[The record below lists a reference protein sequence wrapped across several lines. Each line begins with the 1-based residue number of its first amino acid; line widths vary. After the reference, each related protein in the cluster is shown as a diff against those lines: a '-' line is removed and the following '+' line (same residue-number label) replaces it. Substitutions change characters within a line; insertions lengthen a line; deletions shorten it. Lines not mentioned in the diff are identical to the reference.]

1 MPIAPRVGTCH
12 SNAPI
17 LQFTPGYGSIRM
29 SSDLVNPEGSD
40 PQYPGKGGVGQ
51 ADRTDRIRS
60 FVLRAGRLTAGQQR
74 ALDELGPQFL
84 VPFKAQPLNWD
95 AAFASTAGASRPR
108 ILEIGFGMGETTA
121 AIAQLRP
128 EDDFLAIEVHLPGV
142 GALLK
147 RIGELG
153 LTNLR
158 LIRHDAVEVLEH
170 MIAENSLDGIHI
182 YFADPW
188 HKKRHHKRRL
198 IQEQFVELLA
208 SRIKPGGYLHLATDW
223 HNYAEQMLVVLNRQA
238 SLENTSI
245 QRVRL
250 ETYTK
255 ADVIADMTADMTTDT
270 TADGAKAVK
279 NEFAPTLADIEGEHP
294 GYAERPSYRPITK
307 FENRGIR
314 LGHGVWDLLYR
325 KR

>member
-1 MPIAPRVGTCH
+1 VETKPSQVG
-12 SNAPI
+12 S
-17 LQFTPGYGSIRM
+17 
-29 SSDLVNPEGSD
+29 
-40 PQYPGKGGVGQ
+40 VGQ
-51 ADRTDRIRS
+51 ANRTDRIRS

-84 VPFKAQPLNWD
+84 VPFQQQPFDW
-95 AAFASTAGASRPR
+95 ASAFAHPNPGSSDGARPR

-128 EDDFLAIEVHLPGV
+128 GDDFLAIEVHLPGV

-147 RIGELG
+147 RIGELN

-170 MIAENSLDGIHI
+170 MIATDSLDGIHI

-198 IQEQFVELLA
+198 IQQQFVELLA

-223 HNYAEQMLVVLNRQA
+223 HNYAEQMLLVLNRQA
-238 SLENTSI
+238 SLQNTSHE
-245 QRVRL
+245 RVRI
-250 ETYTK
+250 ETFTP
-255 ADVIADMTADMTTDT
+255 ADVVADAGTH
-270 TADGAKAVK
+270 GANESK
-279 NEFAPTLADIEGEHP
+279 NVFRPTVEDLDSDHP

-314 LGHGVWDLLYR
+314 LGHGVWDLVYR

>member
-1 MPIAPRVGTCH
+1 VEIKSMQSSEASQNG
-12 SNAPI
+12 
-17 LQFTPGYGSIRM
+17 QGS
-29 SSDLVNPEGSD
+29 S
-40 PQYPGKGGVGQ
+40 VGQ
-51 ADRTDRIRS
+51 ADRMDRIRS

-74 ALDELGPQFL
+74 ALDELAPQFL
-84 VPFKAQPLNWD
+84 VPFKRQPFDWTTE
-95 AAFASTAGASRPR
+95 FAHSTTGSSGGTRPR

-147 RIGELG
+147 RIGEAG

-170 MIAENSLDGIHI
+170 MMEENSLDGIHI

-198 IQEQFVELLA
+198 IQKTFVELLA
-208 SRIKPGGYLHLATDW
+208 SRLKPNGYLHLATDW
-223 HNYAEQMLVVLNRQA
+223 HNYAEQMLLVLNREA
-238 SLENTSI
+238 SLQNASTE
-245 QRVRL
+245 RVRI
-250 ETYTK
+250 ETFTHADLASDISTK
-255 ADVIADMTADMTTDT
+255 GT
-270 TADGAKAVK
+270 GENK
-279 NEFAPTLADIEGEHP
+279 NEFMPTTEDLECDHP

-314 LGHGVWDLLYR
+314 LGHGVWDLLYS

>member
-1 MPIAPRVGTCH
+1 V
-12 SNAPI
+12 
-17 LQFTPGYGSIRM
+17 
-29 SSDLVNPEGSD
+29 SS
-40 PQYPGKGGVGQ
+40 VGQ

-74 ALDELGPQFL
+74 ALDDLGPRFL
-84 VPFKAQPLNWD
+84 VPFQNQPFDW
-95 AAFASTAGASRPR
+95 ASAFAHSSSVSSGATRPR

-121 AIAQLRP
+121 TIAQLRP

-147 RIGELG
+147 RIGELD

-170 MIAENSLDGIHI
+170 MFAEDSLDGIHI

-198 IQEQFVELLA
+198 IQTQFVELLA
-208 SRIKPGGYLHLATDW
+208 SRIKSGGYLHLATDW
-223 HNYAEQMLVVLNRQA
+223 HNYAEQMLLVLNRQA
-238 SLENTSI
+238 SLQNTS
-245 QRVRL
+245 QERVRI
-250 ETYTK
+250 ETFTR
-255 ADVIADMTADMTTDT
+255 ADVVCDSAV
-270 TADGAKAVK
+270 DGQSQTK
-279 NEFAPTLADIEGEHP
+279 NEFTPTVEDLTGDHP

-314 LGHGVWDLLYR
+314 LGHGVWDLVYR

>member
-1 MPIAPRVGTCH
+1 MKTKSTQTSQIT
-12 SNAPI
+12 
-17 LQFTPGYGSIRM
+17 F
-29 SSDLVNPEGSD
+29 
-40 PQYPGKGGVGQ
+40 VGQ

-60 FVLRAGRLTAGQQR
+60 FVLRTGRLTAGQQR

-84 VPFKAQPLNWD
+84 LPFTDQPLNW
-95 AAFASTAGASRPR
+95 ASAFMQPVMGSAGGARPR

-147 RIGELG
+147 CIGELSI
-153 LTNLR
+153 TNLR

-170 MIAENSLDGIHI
+170 MIEVNSLDGIHI

-198 IQEQFVELLA
+198 IQDQFVELLA

-223 HNYAEQMLVVLNRQA
+223 HNYAEQMLLVLNRQA
-238 SLENTSI
+238 SLQNASTE
-245 QRVRL
+245 RVRI
-250 ETYTK
+250 ETFLST
-255 ADVIADMTADMTTDT
+255 DVIAS
-270 TADGAKAVK
+270 ADGQSEVK
-279 NEFAPTLADIEGEHP
+279 NEFMPTLADLEGEHP

-314 LGHGVWDLLYR
+314 LGHGVWDLVYR
-325 KR
+325 KRKNPSESLCL

>member
-1 MPIAPRVGTCH
+1 METKSTQVGQT
-12 SNAPI
+12 
-17 LQFTPGYGSIRM
+17 
-29 SSDLVNPEGSD
+29 SS
-40 PQYPGKGGVGQ
+40 VGQ

-60 FVLRAGRLTAGQQR
+60 FVLRAGRLTAGQLR
-74 ALDELGPQFL
+74 ALDDLGPQFL
-84 VPFKAQPLNWD
+84 VPFEKQPFDWAN
-95 AAFASTAGASRPR
+95 AFMHPGINNASRARPR

-121 AIAQLRP
+121 TIAQLLP

-170 MIAENSLDGIHI
+170 MIEANSLDGIHI

-198 IQEQFVELLA
+198 IQKQFVALLA
-208 SRIKPGGYLHLATDW
+208 SRIKPSGYLHLATDW
-223 HNYAEQMLVVLNRQA
+223 HNYAEQMLLVLNREV
-238 SLENTSI
+238 SLQNTSTEAI
-245 QRVRL
+245 RI
-250 ETYTK
+250 ETFTR
-255 ADVIADMTADMTTDT
+255 ADVVDSG
-270 TADGAKAVK
+270 ADGPSESK
-279 NEFAPTLADIEGEHP
+279 NEFTPTLADLEAEHP

-307 FENRGIR
+307 FESRGIR
-314 LGHGVWDLLYR
+314 LGHGVWDLVYK

>member
-1 MPIAPRVGTCH
+1 VEKKPSQV
-12 SNAPI
+12 
-17 LQFTPGYGSIRM
+17 
-29 SSDLVNPEGSD
+29 SS
-40 PQYPGKGGVGQ
+40 VGQ

-74 ALDELGPQFL
+74 ALDDLGPQFL
-84 VPFKAQPLNWD
+84 LPFQSQAIDW
-95 AAFASTAGASRPR
+95 ASTFAHSNPGSSGRTRPR

-147 RIGELG
+147 RIGELS

-170 MIAENSLDGIHI
+170 MIAEDSLDGIHI

-223 HNYAEQMLVVLNRQA
+223 HNYAEQMLLVLNRQA
-238 SLENTSI
+238 SLQNTSYE
-245 QRVRL
+245 RVRI
-250 ETYTK
+250 ETFTP
-255 ADVIADMTADMTTDT
+255 ADVASDADHN
-270 TADGAKAVK
+270 GAHESK
-279 NEFAPTLADIEGEHP
+279 NEFTPTLEDLESDHL
-294 GYAERPSYRPITK
+294 GYAERPAYRPITK

-314 LGHGVWDLLYR
+314 LGHGVWDLVYR

>member
-1 MPIAPRVGTCH
+1 MTSADP
-12 SNAPI
+12 
-17 LQFTPGYGSIRM
+17 TPKI
-29 SSDLVNPEGSD
+29 P
-40 PQYPGKGGVGQ
+40 PHF
-51 ADRTDRIRS
+51 DRIRS

-74 ALDELGPQFL
+74 AIVELGPQFL
-84 VPFKAQPLNWD
+84 IPFQK
-95 AAFASTAGASRPR
+95 STLDLERAYSGSSRPK

-170 MIAENSLDGIHI
+170 MIEANSLDGIHI

-198 IQEQFVELLA
+198 IQKQFVELLA
-208 SRIKPGGYLHLATDW
+208 SRIKLGGYLHLATDW
-223 HNYAEQMLVVLNRQA
+223 HNYAEQMLLVLNREL
-238 SLENTSI
+238 SLQNTST
-245 QRVRL
+245 
-250 ETYTK
+250 ETICIETFTRS
-255 ADVIADMTADMTTDT
+255 DVIDSD
-270 TADGAKAVK
+270 ADGRSESK
-279 NEFAPTLADIEGEHP
+279 NEFIPSLKDLEDKHP

-314 LGHGVWDLLYR
+314 LGHGVWDLVYR

>member
-1 MPIAPRVGTCH
+1 VETKSTQVGQT
-12 SNAPI
+12 S
-17 LQFTPGYGSIRM
+17 F
-29 SSDLVNPEGSD
+29 
-40 PQYPGKGGVGQ
+40 VGQ

-74 ALDELGPQFL
+74 ALDDLGPQFL
-84 VPFKAQPLNWD
+84 VPFEKQPFDWAN
-95 AAFASTAGASRPR
+95 AFMHPGINNASRARPR

-147 RIGELG
+147 RIGELD
-153 LTNLR
+153 LNNLR

-170 MIAENSLDGIHI
+170 MIGEDSLDGIHI

-188 HKKRHHKRRL
+188 HKRRHHKRRL
-198 IQEQFVELLA
+198 IQKQFVELLA
-208 SRIKPGGYLHLATDW
+208 SRIKSGGYLHLATDW
-223 HNYAEQMLVVLNRQA
+223 HNYAEQMLLVLNREA
-238 SLENTSI
+238 SLQNTSTAAI
-245 QRVRL
+245 RI
-250 ETYTK
+250 ETFTR
-255 ADVIADMTADMTTDT
+255 ADVVDSG
-270 TADGAKAVK
+270 ADGPSETK
-279 NEFAPTLADIEGEHP
+279 NEFAPTLEDLAGDHP

-314 LGHGVWDLLYR
+314 LGHGVWDLVYR

>member
-1 MPIAPRVGTCH
+1 VEKKPSQV
-12 SNAPI
+12 
-17 LQFTPGYGSIRM
+17 
-29 SSDLVNPEGSD
+29 SS
-40 PQYPGKGGVGQ
+40 VGQ

-74 ALDELGPQFL
+74 ALDDLGPQFL
-84 VPFKAQPLNWD
+84 VPFEKQPFDWKDTFSHPSTDD
-95 AAFASTAGASRPR
+95 ASRPRPR

-121 AIAQLRP
+121 TIAQLRP

-147 RIGELG
+147 RIGELS

-170 MIAENSLDGIHI
+170 MIADDSLDGIHI

-198 IQEQFVELLA
+198 IQQQFVELLA

-223 HNYAEQMLVVLNRQA
+223 HNYAEQMLLVLNRQA
-238 SLENTSI
+238 SLQNTS
-245 QRVRL
+245 QERVRI
-250 ETYTK
+250 ETFTP
-255 ADVIADMTADMTTDT
+255 ADVVCDSA
-270 TADGAKAVK
+270 ADGQSQAK
-279 NEFAPTLADIEGEHP
+279 NEFTPTLDDLAGDHP

-314 LGHGVWDLLYR
+314 LGHSVWDLVYR

>member
-1 MPIAPRVGTCH
+1 MHSVETKPSQVG
-12 SNAPI
+12 S
-17 LQFTPGYGSIRM
+17 
-29 SSDLVNPEGSD
+29 
-40 PQYPGKGGVGQ
+40 VGQ

-74 ALDELGPQFL
+74 ALDDLGPQFL
-84 VPFKAQPLNWD
+84 VPFKHQPFDW
-95 AAFASTAGASRPR
+95 ASAFAHSSSGSSDGIRPR

-121 AIAQLRP
+121 TIAQLRP
-128 EDDFLAIEVHLPGV
+128 ADDFLAIEVHLPGV

-147 RIGELG
+147 RIGELD

-170 MIAENSLDGIHI
+170 MIADDSLDGIHI

-198 IQEQFVELLA
+198 IQQQFVELLA

-223 HNYAEQMLVVLNRQA
+223 HNYAEQMLLVLNREA
-238 SLENTSI
+238 SLQNTSTERARI
-245 QRVRL
+245 
-250 ETYTK
+250 ETFTR
-255 ADVIADMTADMTTDT
+255 ADVVGDSAADSQSQA
-270 TADGAKAVK
+270 K
-279 NEFAPTLADIEGEHP
+279 NEFTPTLDDLAGDHP
-294 GYAERPSYRPITK
+294 GYAERPAYRPITK

-314 LGHGVWDLLYR
+314 LGHGVWDLVYR

>member
-1 MPIAPRVGTCH
+1 MH
-12 SNAPI
+12 SVEKKTSQA
-17 LQFTPGYGSIRM
+17 GS
-29 SSDLVNPEGSD
+29 
-40 PQYPGKGGVGQ
+40 VGQ

-74 ALDELGPQFL
+74 ALDDLGPQFL
-84 VPFKAQPLNWD
+84 LPFQDQPFDWAN
-95 AAFASTAGASRPR
+95 AFAHSSAGSSDSTRPR

-147 RIGELG
+147 RIGELS

-158 LIRHDAVEVLEH
+158 LIRHDAVEVLKH
-170 MIAENSLDGIHI
+170 MIGKDSVDGIHI

-223 HNYAEQMLVVLNRQA
+223 HNYAEQMLLVLNRQA
-238 SLENTSI
+238 SLQNTSTKSI
-245 QRVRL
+245 RI
-250 ETYTK
+250 ETFIR
-255 ADVIADMTADMTTDT
+255 ADVVDSGG
-270 TADGAKAVK
+270 DGPSKSK
-279 NEFAPTLADIEGEHP
+279 NEFTPTLEDLESDHP

-314 LGHGVWDLLYR
+314 LGHGVWDLVYR

>member
-1 MPIAPRVGTCH
+1 VEKKPSQI
-12 SNAPI
+12 
-17 LQFTPGYGSIRM
+17 
-29 SSDLVNPEGSD
+29 SS
-40 PQYPGKGGVGQ
+40 VGQ

-74 ALDELGPQFL
+74 ALDDLGPQFL
-84 VPFKAQPLNWD
+84 VPFNLQPFDWASAFAHPNPGSSD
-95 AAFASTAGASRPR
+95 AARPR

-128 EDDFLAIEVHLPGV
+128 GDDFLAIEVHLPGV

-147 RIGELG
+147 RIGELS

-170 MIAENSLDGIHI
+170 MIAENSLDGIHV

-198 IQEQFVELLA
+198 IQQQFVELLA

-223 HNYAEQMLVVLNRQA
+223 HNYAEQMLLVLNRQA
-238 SLENTSI
+238 SLQNTSHERI
-245 QRVRL
+245 RI
-250 ETYTK
+250 ETFTP
-255 ADVIADMTADMTTDT
+255 ADVVADAGTH
-270 TADGAKAVK
+270 GA
-279 NEFAPTLADIEGEHP
+279 NESKKEFTPTLEDLESDHP

-314 LGHGVWDLLYR
+314 LGHGVWDLVYR

>member
-1 MPIAPRVGTCH
+1 MEKKPSQV
-12 SNAPI
+12 
-17 LQFTPGYGSIRM
+17 
-29 SSDLVNPEGSD
+29 SS
-40 PQYPGKGGVGQ
+40 VGQ

-74 ALDELGPQFL
+74 ALDDLGPQFL
-84 VPFKAQPLNWD
+84 VPFQNQPFDW
-95 AAFASTAGASRPR
+95 ASAFAHSNQGSSDGARPR

-188 HKKRHHKRRL
+188 HKKRHHKSRL
-198 IQEQFVELLA
+198 IQMQFVELLA

-223 HNYAEQMLVVLNRQA
+223 HNYAEQMLLVLNRQA
-238 SLENTSI
+238 SLENTSTQHI
-245 QRVRL
+245 RL
-250 ETYTK
+250 ETFTR
-255 ADVIADMTADMTTDT
+255 ADVVYDAA
-270 TADGAKAVK
+270 ADGRSEPK
-279 NEFAPTLADIEGEHP
+279 NEFTPTVEDLESDHL

-314 LGHGVWDLLYR
+314 LGHGVWDLVYR

>member
-1 MPIAPRVGTCH
+1 
-12 SNAPI
+12 
-17 LQFTPGYGSIRM
+17 
-29 SSDLVNPEGSD
+29 
-40 PQYPGKGGVGQ
+40 
-51 ADRTDRIRS
+51 
-60 FVLRAGRLTAGQQR
+60 
-74 ALDELGPQFL
+74 
-84 VPFKAQPLNWD
+84 
-95 AAFASTAGASRPR
+95 
-108 ILEIGFGMGETTA
+108 
-121 AIAQLRP
+121 LRP

-147 RIGELG
+147 RIGELS

-170 MIAENSLDGIHI
+170 MIAEDSLDGIHI

-198 IQEQFVELLA
+198 IQQQFVELLT

-223 HNYAEQMLVVLNRQA
+223 HNYAEQMLLVLNRQ
-238 SLENTSI
+238 SRLQNTSHE
-245 QRVRL
+245 RVRI
-250 ETYTK
+250 ETFTR
-255 ADVIADMTADMTTDT
+255 ADVVPNAGNN
-270 TADGAKAVK
+270 GAHETK
-279 NEFAPTLADIEGEHP
+279 NEFTPTLEDLTGDLP

>member
-1 MPIAPRVGTCH
+1 VENKPSH
-12 SNAPI
+12 
-17 LQFTPGYGSIRM
+17 M
-29 SSDLVNPEGSD
+29 SS
-40 PQYPGKGGVGQ
+40 VGR

-74 ALDELGPQFL
+74 ALDDLGPQFL
-84 VPFKAQPLNWD
+84 APFQHQAFDWTS
-95 AAFASTAGASRPR
+95 AFAHSSAGSSDVTRPR

-147 RIGELG
+147 RIGEAG

-170 MIAENSLDGIHI
+170 MIAEDSLDGIHI

-198 IQEQFVELLA
+198 IQQPFVELLV
-208 SRIKPGGYLHLATDW
+208 SRLKPGGYLHLATDW
-223 HNYAEQMLVVLNRQA
+223 HNYAEQMLLVLNRQA
-238 SLENTSI
+238 SLQNTSTE
-245 QRVRL
+245 RVRV
-250 ETYTK
+250 ETFTR
-255 ADVIADMTADMTTDT
+255 ADVVADAGD
-270 TADGAKAVK
+270 DGQSETK
-279 NEFAPTLADIEGEHP
+279 NEFMPTADDLTGDHP
-294 GYAERPSYRPITK
+294 GYAERPAYRPITK

-314 LGHGVWDLLYR
+314 LGHGVWDLVYR

>member
-1 MPIAPRVGTCH
+1 VDSKPSQVG
-12 SNAPI
+12 
-17 LQFTPGYGSIRM
+17 L
-29 SSDLVNPEGSD
+29 
-40 PQYPGKGGVGQ
+40 VGQ
-51 ADRTDRIRS
+51 ANRTDRIRS

-74 ALDELGPQFL
+74 ALDDLGPQFL
-84 VPFKAQPLNWD
+84 MPFQHQSFDWAS
-95 AAFASTAGASRPR
+95 AFARSNSDGSGAARPR

-121 AIAQLRP
+121 AIAQLRQ

-198 IQEQFVELLA
+198 IQKQFVELLA

-223 HNYAEQMLVVLNRQA
+223 HNYAEQMLLVLNRQA
-238 SLENTSI
+238 SLQNTSHE
-245 QRVRL
+245 RVRIGTFTL
-250 ETYTK
+250 
-255 ADVIADMTADMTTDT
+255 ADVASDTDNV
-270 TADGAKAVK
+270 GAHETK
-279 NEFAPTLADIEGEHP
+279 NEFTPTLGDLAGDHP

-314 LGHGVWDLLYR
+314 LGHGVWDLVYR

>member
-1 MPIAPRVGTCH
+1 VPVH
-12 SNAPI
+12 SVEKK
-17 LQFTPGYGSIRM
+17 
-29 SSDLVNPEGSD
+29 SSQVNS
-40 PQYPGKGGVGQ
+40 VGQ

-74 ALDELGPQFL
+74 ALDDLGPQFL
-84 VPFKAQPLNWD
+84 VPFQKQLFDW
-95 AAFASTAGASRPR
+95 AATFLHPSIDNASRPRPR

-158 LIRHDAVEVLEH
+158 LIRHDAVEVLEQ
-170 MIAENSLDGIHI
+170 MIEENSLDGIHI

-198 IQEQFVELLA
+198 IQQQFVELLA

-223 HNYAEQMLVVLNRQA
+223 HNYAEQMLLVLNRQA
-238 SLENTSI
+238 SLQNTSTESI
-245 QRVRL
+245 RI
-250 ETYTK
+250 ETFAC
-255 ADVIADMTADMTTDT
+255 ADVIDSDL
-270 TADGAKAVK
+270 DGRSETK
-279 NEFAPTLADIEGEHP
+279 NEFTPTLVDLEVDHP
-294 GYAERPSYRPITK
+294 GYAERPSYRPVTK

-314 LGHGVWDLLYR
+314 LGHGVWDLVYR
-325 KR
+325 KQ

>member
-1 MPIAPRVGTCH
+1 MEKKPSQV
-12 SNAPI
+12 
-17 LQFTPGYGSIRM
+17 
-29 SSDLVNPEGSD
+29 SS
-40 PQYPGKGGVGQ
+40 VGQ

-74 ALDELGPQFL
+74 ALDDLGPQFL
-84 VPFKAQPLNWD
+84 VPFQNQPFDW
-95 AAFASTAGASRPR
+95 ASAFAHSNPGSSGRTCPR

-147 RIGELG
+147 RIGELS

-170 MIAENSLDGIHI
+170 MIGKDSLDGIHI

-223 HNYAEQMLVVLNRQA
+223 HNYAEQMLLVLNRQA
-238 SLENTSI
+238 SLQNTSHERI
-245 QRVRL
+245 RIA
-250 ETYTK
+250 TFTP
-255 ADVIADMTADMTTDT
+255 ADVVCDSAASGRSDA
-270 TADGAKAVK
+270 K
-279 NEFAPTLADIEGEHP
+279 NEFTPTLEDLEGDHL

-314 LGHGVWDLLYR
+314 LGHGVWDLVYR

>member
-1 MPIAPRVGTCH
+1 MT
-12 SNAPI
+12 S
-17 LQFTPGYGSIRM
+17 
-29 SSDLVNPEGSD
+29 VNPT
-40 PQYPGKGGVGQ
+40 PKIPPHF
-51 ADRTDRIRS
+51 DRIRS
-60 FVLRAGRLTAGQQR
+60 FVLRAGRLTTGQQR
-74 ALDELGPQFL
+74 AIVELGPQFL
-84 VPFKAQPLNWD
+84 IPYQK
-95 AAFASTAGASRPR
+95 STLDLERAYSGSSRPK

-147 RIGELG
+147 RIGELD

-170 MIAENSLDGIHI
+170 MIAEDSLDGIHI

-198 IQEQFVELLA
+198 IQQQFVELLV

-223 HNYAEQMLVVLNRQA
+223 HNYAEQMLLVLNREA
-238 SLENTSI
+238 SLQNTSHE
-245 QRVRL
+245 RVRI
-250 ETYTK
+250 ETFTRSDVA
-255 ADVIADMTADMTTDT
+255 ADASNH
-270 TADGAKAVK
+270 GANEIK
-279 NEFAPTLADIEGEHP
+279 NEFTPTLKDLEDDHL

-314 LGHGVWDLLYR
+314 LGHGVWDLVYR

>member
-1 MPIAPRVGTCH
+1 MESKPSQV
-12 SNAPI
+12 
-17 LQFTPGYGSIRM
+17 
-29 SSDLVNPEGSD
+29 SS
-40 PQYPGKGGVGQ
+40 VGQ

-74 ALDELGPQFL
+74 ALDDLGPQFL
-84 VPFKAQPLNWD
+84 VPFAVQPFDWASL
-95 AAFASTAGASRPR
+95 FAHSNPGSPDGTRPR

-121 AIAQLRP
+121 TIAKLCP
-128 EDDFLAIEVHLPGV
+128 ENDFLAIEVHLPGV

-170 MIAENSLDGIHI
+170 MIGKESLDGIHI

-198 IQEQFVELLA
+198 IQQQFVQLLA
-208 SRIKPGGYLHLATDW
+208 SRIKSGGYLHLATDW
-223 HNYAEQMLVVLNRQA
+223 HNYAEQMLLVLNREA
-238 SLENTSI
+238 SLQNTSHE
-245 QRVRL
+245 RVRI
-250 ETYTK
+250 ETF
-255 ADVIADMTADMTTDT
+255 ARVDVATDAGT
-270 TADGAKAVK
+270 HGANEIK
-279 NEFAPTLADIEGEHP
+279 NEFTPTLEDLSGDHP
-294 GYAERPSYRPITK
+294 GYAKRPSYRTITK

-314 LGHGVWDLLYR
+314 LGHGVWDLVYR

>member
-1 MPIAPRVGTCH
+1 VEKKPSQV
-12 SNAPI
+12 
-17 LQFTPGYGSIRM
+17 
-29 SSDLVNPEGSD
+29 SS
-40 PQYPGKGGVGQ
+40 VGQ

-74 ALDELGPQFL
+74 ALDDLGPQFL
-84 VPFKAQPLNWD
+84 VPFQDQPFDW
-95 AAFASTAGASRPR
+95 ASAFAHSNPVSSGRTRPR

-147 RIGELG
+147 RIGELS

-170 MIAENSLDGIHI
+170 MIGKDSLDGIHI

-223 HNYAEQMLVVLNRQA
+223 HNYAEQMLLVLNRQA
-238 SLENTSI
+238 SLQNTSHE
-245 QRVRL
+245 RVRI
-250 ETYTK
+250 ETFTR
-255 ADVIADMTADMTTDT
+255 ADVVCDSAASGGSE
-270 TADGAKAVK
+270 AK
-279 NEFAPTLADIEGEHP
+279 NEFTPTLKDLESDHL

-314 LGHGVWDLLYR
+314 LGHGVWDLVYR

>member
-1 MPIAPRVGTCH
+1 METKSKQVGQT
-12 SNAPI
+12 S
-17 LQFTPGYGSIRM
+17 F
-29 SSDLVNPEGSD
+29 
-40 PQYPGKGGVGQ
+40 VGQ

-74 ALDELGPQFL
+74 ALDDLGPQFL
-84 VPFKAQPLNWD
+84 LPFEKQPFDW
-95 AAFASTAGASRPR
+95 ASTFMHPSINNVSRARPR
-108 ILEIGFGMGETTA
+108 TLEIGFGMGETTA

-158 LIRHDAVEVLEH
+158 LIRYDAVEVLEH
-170 MIAENSLDGIHI
+170 MIEEKTLDGIHI

-223 HNYAEQMLVVLNRQA
+223 HNYAEQMLLVLNRQA
-238 SLENTSI
+238 SLQNTSTERTRI
-245 QRVRL
+245 
-250 ETYTK
+250 ETFTP
-255 ADVIADMTADMTTDT
+255 ADLICNSS
-270 TADGAKAVK
+270 DGQSHAK
-279 NEFAPTLADIEGEHP
+279 NEFTPTAEDLAGDHP

-307 FENRGIR
+307 FEKRGIR
-314 LGHGVWDLLYR
+314 LGHGVWDLVYR

>member
-1 MPIAPRVGTCH
+1 METKSTQVGQT
-12 SNAPI
+12 
-17 LQFTPGYGSIRM
+17 
-29 SSDLVNPEGSD
+29 SS
-40 PQYPGKGGVGQ
+40 VGQ

-60 FVLRAGRLTAGQQR
+60 FVLRAGRLTAGQLR
-74 ALDELGPQFL
+74 ALDDLGPQFL
-84 VPFKAQPLNWD
+84 VPFEKQPFDWAN
-95 AAFASTAGASRPR
+95 AFMRPGINNASRARPR

-121 AIAQLRP
+121 TIAQLRP

-170 MIAENSLDGIHI
+170 MIEANSLDGIHI

-198 IQEQFVELLA
+198 IQKQFVALLA
-208 SRIKPGGYLHLATDW
+208 SRIKPSGYLHLATDW
-223 HNYAEQMLVVLNRQA
+223 HNYAEQMLLVLNREV
-238 SLENTSI
+238 SLQNTSTEAI
-245 QRVRL
+245 RI
-250 ETYTK
+250 ETFTR
-255 ADVIADMTADMTTDT
+255 ADVVDSG
-270 TADGAKAVK
+270 ADGPSESK
-279 NEFAPTLADIEGEHP
+279 NEFTPTLADLEAEHP

-314 LGHGVWDLLYR
+314 LGHGVWDLVYK

>member
-1 MPIAPRVGTCH
+1 VETKPSQVV
-12 SNAPI
+12 S
-17 LQFTPGYGSIRM
+17 
-29 SSDLVNPEGSD
+29 
-40 PQYPGKGGVGQ
+40 VGQ
-51 ADRTDRIRS
+51 ANRTDRIRS

-84 VPFKAQPLNWD
+84 VPFRSQPFDW
-95 AAFASTAGASRPR
+95 ASAFAHSNSDGSGETRPR

-128 EDDFLAIEVHLPGV
+128 NDDFLAIEVHLPGV

-147 RIGELG
+147 RIGELN

-158 LIRHDAVEVLEH
+158 LIRRDAVEVLEH
-170 MIAENSLDGIHI
+170 MIAEDSLDGIHI

-198 IQEQFVELLA
+198 IQQPFVELLA

-223 HNYAEQMLVVLNRQA
+223 HNYAEQMLLVLNRQT
-238 SLENTSI
+238 SLQNSSSE
-245 QRVRL
+245 RVRI
-250 ETYTK
+250 ETFK
-255 ADVIADMTADMTTDT
+255 PADLICNS
-270 TADGAKAVK
+270 ADGQSHAK
-279 NEFAPTLADIEGEHP
+279 NEFTPTAEDLTGDHP

-307 FENRGIR
+307 FEKRGIR
-314 LGHGVWDLLYR
+314 LGLGVWDLVYR
-325 KR
+325 KW

>member
-1 MPIAPRVGTCH
+1 
-12 SNAPI
+12 
-17 LQFTPGYGSIRM
+17 
-29 SSDLVNPEGSD
+29 
-40 PQYPGKGGVGQ
+40 
-51 ADRTDRIRS
+51 
-60 FVLRAGRLTAGQQR
+60 
-74 ALDELGPQFL
+74 
-84 VPFKAQPLNWD
+84 
-95 AAFASTAGASRPR
+95 
-108 ILEIGFGMGETTA
+108 LEIGFGMGETTA

-153 LTNLR
+153 LINLR
-158 LIRHDAVEVLEH
+158 LIRYDAVEVIEH

-198 IQEQFVELLA
+198 IQKQFVELLA

-223 HNYAEQMLVVLNRQA
+223 HNYAEQMLLVLNRQG
-238 SLENTSI
+238 SLQNTSLKRTHI
-245 QRVRL
+245 
-250 ETYTK
+250 ETFTS
-255 ADVIADMTADMTTDT
+255 ADVIADRDNN
-270 TADGAKAVK
+270 GAHESK
-279 NEFAPTLADIEGEHP
+279 NEFTPTLEDLMGDHP

-314 LGHGVWDLLYR
+314 LGHGVWDLVYR
-325 KR
+325 KH

>member
-1 MPIAPRVGTCH
+1 MKTKSTQTGQTT
-12 SNAPI
+12 
-17 LQFTPGYGSIRM
+17 F
-29 SSDLVNPEGSD
+29 
-40 PQYPGKGGVGQ
+40 VGQ

-84 VPFKAQPLNWD
+84 LPFAGQPFDWES
-95 AAFASTAGASRPR
+95 AFASADSATATATGAIRPR

-147 RIGELG
+147 RIGELS

-170 MIAENSLDGIHI
+170 MIEANSLDGIHI

-198 IQEQFVELLA
+198 IQKQFVELLA

-223 HNYAEQMLVVLNRQA
+223 HNYAEQMLLVLNRQA
-238 SLENTSI
+238 SLQNTSTE
-245 QRVRL
+245 RVRI
-250 ETYTK
+250 ETFLST
-255 ADVIADMTADMTTDT
+255 DVIAS
-270 TADGAKAVK
+270 ADGQSEVK
-279 NEFAPTLADIEGEHP
+279 NEFTPTLADLEGEHP

-314 LGHGVWDLLYR
+314 LGHGVWDLVYR
-325 KR
+325 KRQLGLK

>member
-1 MPIAPRVGTCH
+1 VRSVETKPGQVSSVG
-12 SNAPI
+12 
-17 LQFTPGYGSIRM
+17 
-29 SSDLVNPEGSD
+29 
-40 PQYPGKGGVGQ
+40 K

-74 ALDELGPQFL
+74 ALDELSPQFL
-84 VPFKAQPLNWD
+84 VPFQNQPFDW
-95 AAFASTAGASRPR
+95 ASAFAHSNLGSSGEIRPR
-108 ILEIGFGMGETTA
+108 VVEIGFGMGETTA

-128 EDDFLAIEVHLPGV
+128 DDDFLAIEVHLPGV

-170 MIAENSLDGIHI
+170 MIEEGSLDGIHI

-198 IQEQFVELLA
+198 IQQQFVALLA

-223 HNYAEQMLVVLNRQA
+223 HNYAEQMLLVLNREG
-238 SLENTSI
+238 SLQNTSAE
-245 QRVRL
+245 RVRI
-250 ETYTK
+250 ETFTQ
-255 ADVIADMTADMTTDT
+255 ADVISDASS
-270 TADGAKAVK
+270 DGSSETK
-279 NEFAPTLADIEGEHP
+279 NEFTPTLEDLAGDHP
-294 GYAERPSYRPITK
+294 GYAERPAYRPITK
-307 FENRGIR
+307 FEHRGIR
-314 LGHGVWDLLYR
+314 LGHGVWDLVYR

>member
-1 MPIAPRVGTCH
+1 METKSTQVGQTT
-12 SNAPI
+12 
-17 LQFTPGYGSIRM
+17 F
-29 SSDLVNPEGSD
+29 
-40 PQYPGKGGVGQ
+40 VGQ

-74 ALDELGPQFL
+74 ALDKLGPQFL
-84 VPFKAQPLNWD
+84 VLFEKQPFDWKATFSHPSTD
-95 AAFASTAGASRPR
+95 VASKPRPR

-147 RIGELG
+147 RIGELD

-170 MIAENSLDGIHI
+170 MIEANALDGIHI

-198 IQEQFVELLA
+198 IQQQFVELLA
-208 SRIKPGGYLHLATDW
+208 SRIKSGGYLHLATDW
-223 HNYAEQMLVVLNRQA
+223 HNYAEQMLLVLNREA
-238 SLENTSI
+238 SLQNTSAESI
-245 QRVRL
+245 RI
-250 ETYTK
+250 ETFTR
-255 ADVIADMTADMTTDT
+255 ADVSDSGADDPSES
-270 TADGAKAVK
+270 K
-279 NEFAPTLADIEGEHP
+279 NEFTPTLRDLEGEHP
-294 GYAERPSYRPITK
+294 GYADRPSYRPITK

-314 LGHGVWDLLYR
+314 LGHGVWDLVYR